1 MFNFIK
7 NIVVTVFDLL
17 IFLGVIM
24 GTVLIIEI
32 IINLF

>member
-7 NIVVTVFDLL
+7 NIVVTMIDLL

-32 IINLF
+32 IISLF